1 MRCLNLK
8 KLYPE
13 VSTREMW
20 VIVFSVITSLNAI
33 LLLKSLKS
41 WYHLSPLIKKGLVSW
56 NFEIL
61 GTQQLSSLKK
71 DAKKV
76 SFTDCHLDQL

>member
-41 WYHLSPLIKKGLVSW
+41 WYHLSALI
-56 NFEIL
+56 
-61 GTQQLSSLKK
+61 
-71 DAKKV
+71 
-76 SFTDCHLDQL
+76 